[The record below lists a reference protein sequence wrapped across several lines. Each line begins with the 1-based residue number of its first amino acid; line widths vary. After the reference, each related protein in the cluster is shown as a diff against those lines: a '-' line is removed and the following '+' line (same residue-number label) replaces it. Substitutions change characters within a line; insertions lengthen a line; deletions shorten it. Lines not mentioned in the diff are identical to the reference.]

1 MQKALVSYVSWWHFY
16 YFTYAGDTL
25 CAGDTLEPPV
35 PTAHGSA
42 VKQKLSSQWSEE
54 GAPRA
59 PPMSGYVLLL
69 VVPATGPR
77 SGLSSLR

>member
-35 PTAHGSA
+35 PITCTVSSA
-42 VKQKLSSQWSEE
+42 VMIFDPPDMYTAGMGCK
-54 GAPRA
+54 RA
-59 PPMSGYVLLL
+59 
-69 VVPATGPR
+69 AAI
-77 SGLSSLR
+77 